1 LSHAA
6 SIKVKAAAMAL
17 SRHEDKKLS
26 KNKAEDV
33 LNSWASSRKQQLTT
47 HEELRTA
54 AGSSSTWTL
63 LHRQ

>member
-1 LSHAA
+1 
-6 SIKVKAAAMAL
+6 MAL